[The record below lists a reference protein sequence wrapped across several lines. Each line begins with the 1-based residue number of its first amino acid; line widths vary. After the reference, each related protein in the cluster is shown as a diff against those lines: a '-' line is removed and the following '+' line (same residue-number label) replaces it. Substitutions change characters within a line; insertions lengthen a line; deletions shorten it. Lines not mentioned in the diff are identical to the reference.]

1 MKTGLIIVFNSFE
14 NFNLKTHFIDSINKV
29 KDAKVCLVCANPSE
43 ETFEVISEIA
53 DQCEHAYVIN
63 IKRNKSKTSSVRA
76 GARFLSNK
84 YNLKHLGFIAELSD
98 SEILEVLKTYL
109 KRQDKIVALNKKEQN
124 NKAVKQT
131 FFQSLFSVPEYLKI
145 IASGSIL

>member
-14 NFNLKTHFIDSINKV
+14 NFNLKSHFIDSINKI
-29 KDAKVCLVCANPSE
+29 KDAKVCLVCANPNE
-43 ETFEVISEIA
+43 EAFEGLAEIA
-53 DQCEHAYVIN
+53 DQCENANVIN

-98 SEILEVLKTYL
+98 LEILEVLKTYL
-109 KRQDKIVALNKKEQN
+109 KRQEKIVALNQEEQK

-131 FFQSLFSVPEYLKI
+131 FFQSLFSVQEYLKI
-145 IASGSIL
+145 IASGSII